1 MTTTDAAA
9 TPHDGESRDAEPPPG
24 PVGSPLERVA
34 GATRRLNRLVRIT
47 TADPAALAAAEAKLA
62 EAAELLEASVH
73 PGPHC
78 QVGHGE
84 GEVFRDFADP
94 AAFFP
99 YSPVVGPLNPVSP
112 PVQVQIADDGRVT
125 GTMTLT
131 EAYNGPPWDLTHGG
145 VVAMVFDELL
155 GIAGIA
161 GAGGGF
167 TGRLTIR
174 YRKPTPILAEI
185 ALEAWLD
192 RVEGRKL
199 IAKGEMRHN
208 GVLTADAEGLFV
220 KAGGILSEHGSS

>member
-1 MTTTDAAA
+1 MTTADALA
-9 TPHDGESRDAEPPPG
+9 TPEDADPG
-24 PVGSPLERVA
+24 PVGAPPTDPLERVA
-34 GATRRLNRLVRIT
+34 DAARRLNRLVRVT
-47 TADPAALAAAEAKLA
+47 TADAASLAAAEAKLA
-62 EAAELLEASVH
+62 EAAELLEHSVH

-78 QVGHGE
+78 QTGHGD
-84 GEVFRDFADP
+84 GDVFQTFADP

-112 PVQVQIADDGRVT
+112 PVQLEIADDGRVH

-174 YRKPTPILAEI
+174 YRKPTPILQEI

-199 IAKGEMRHN
+199 IVKGEMRHE
-208 GVLTADAEGLFV
+208 GVLTAEAEGLFIQV
-220 KAGGILSEHGSS
+220 GDTLSGHHEPS